1 MLQQPIIVF
10 FLRID
15 ILLQLI
21 PAFKDK
27 MHQSFTL
34 ILPSVT
40 CLFLLIMTVGI

>member
-34 ILPSVT
+34 ILSVT